1 MHYAFHIRIYG
12 LILDKYGRRKNM
24 GKYLLK
30 RILQAI
36 GVIFCIYL
44 ITFFVLNIVPGNPVE
59 IMLGEQADQAT
70 MALFTHEIGL
80 DKPMVTQYIF
90 WFTTILLYVFRV
102 LSCNN

>member
-36 GVIFCIYL
+36 GVIFCISL

-59 IMLGEQADQAT
+59 IMPVSY
-70 MALFTHEIGL
+70 THLDVYKRQGL
-80 DKPMVTQYIF
+80 M
-90 WFTTILLYVFRV
+90 L
-102 LSCNN
+102 

>member
-1 MHYAFHIRIYG
+1 
-12 LILDKYGRRKNM
+12 M

-36 GVIFCIYL
+36 GVIFCISL

-70 MALFTHEIGL
+70 IARVTHEMGFAKEVADRVIFMADGVIAEEGTP
-80 DKPMVTQYIF
+80 DEVFNNPQNPRTQNF
-90 WFTTILLYVFRV
+90 LKSILEA
-102 LSCNN
+102 

>member
-1 MHYAFHIRIYG
+1 
-12 LILDKYGRRKNM
+12 M

-36 GVIFCIYL
+36 GVIFCISL

-70 MALFTHEIGL
+70 IARVTHE
-80 DKPMVTQYIF
+80 M
-90 WFTTILLYVFRV
+90 
-102 LSCNN
+102 